1 MTANRAAGAGV
12 GLLAGKLAIVRRFM
26 GQRSKRAP
34 RCDVCRMH
42 SELCLCANLPELA
55 LPTRV
60 VLIMH
65 HREVSKT
72 TATGPLALLALKGSR
87 LCVHGEQG
95 APLDLSAEHSPNRR
109 VLLLFPREDA
119 RPLTPELVAQDARP
133 VTLLVPDGNWRQASR
148 ASRRIPGV
156 AEAECVVLVPGPPS
170 RYRLRHEPKP
180 GGLAT
185 FEALARA
192 LGVLE
197 SAAVQQ
203 SLEALFERMVAAT
216 LSTRAQ
222 PKAAVLHGAKAADR
236 PPAQGS
242 PAAAPDPL
250 VRLG

>member
-1 MTANRAAGAGV
+1 
-12 GLLAGKLAIVRRFM
+12 M

-42 SELCLCANLPELA
+42 CELCLCAELPRLEL
-55 LPTRV
+55 LTRV

-72 TATGPLALLALKGSR
+72 TATGPLALLALENSR

-95 APLDLSAEHSPNRR
+95 TLLDLSAEHAPNRR
-109 VLLLFPREDA
+109 VMLLFPREDA
-119 RPLTPELVAQDARP
+119 RLLTPELVAQDARP

-156 AEAECVVLVPGPPS
+156 AEAECVVLAPGPPT
-170 RYRLRHEPKP
+170 RYRLRHEPKL

-185 FEALARA
+185 FEAIARA

-197 SAAVQQ
+197 SLAVQQ
-203 SLEALFERMVAAT
+203 RLEALFERMVAAT
-216 LSTRAQ
+216 LSTRA
-222 PKAAVLHGAKAADR
+222 ATA
-236 PPAQGS
+236 PASGS
-242 PAAAPDPL
+242 C
-250 VRLG
+250 

>member
-1 MTANRAAGAGV
+1 
-12 GLLAGKLAIVRRFM
+12 M

-42 SELCLCANLPELA
+42 CALCLCAQLPRLELS
-55 LPTRV
+55 TRV

-72 TATGPLALLALKGSR
+72 TATGPLALRALAGSS
-87 LCVHGEQG
+87 LCVHGEPG
-95 APLDLSAEHSPNRR
+95 SLLDLRPEHAPGRR
-109 VLLLFPREDA
+109 VMLLFPRDDA
-119 RPLTPELVAQDARP
+119 KVLTPELLAQDRRP

-156 AEAECVVLVPGPPS
+156 AEAECVELAAGAPT
-170 RYRLRHEPKP
+170 RYRLRHEPKV

-185 FEALARA
+185 FEAIARA

-197 SAAVQQ
+197 SVTVQQ
-203 SLEALFERMVAAT
+203 QLETLFERMVAAT

-222 PKAAVLHGAKAADR
+222 PKT
-236 PPAQGS
+236 PS
-242 PAAAPDPL
+242 APCA
-250 VRLG
+250 

>member
-1 MTANRAAGAGV
+1 
-12 GLLAGKLAIVRRFM
+12 M

-42 SELCLCANLPELA
+42 CALCLCAQLPRLELS
-55 LPTRV
+55 TRV

-72 TATGPLALLALKGSR
+72 TATGPLALRALAGSS
-87 LCVHGEQG
+87 LFVHGEPG
-95 APLDLSAEHSPNRR
+95 SLLDLRPEHAAGRR
-109 VLLLFPREDA
+109 VMLLFPRDDA
-119 RPLTPELVAQDARP
+119 KVLTPALLAQDRRP

-156 AEAECVVLVPGPPS
+156 AEAECVELAAGAPT
-170 RYRLRHEPKP
+170 RYRLRHEPKV

-185 FEALARA
+185 FEAIARA

-197 SAAVQQ
+197 SVMVQQ
-203 SLEALFERMVAAT
+203 QLEALFERMVAAT

-222 PKAAVLHGAKAADR
+222 PKTPSA
-236 PPAQGS
+236 
-242 PAAAPDPL
+242 
-250 VRLG
+250 

>member
-1 MTANRAAGAGV
+1 
-12 GLLAGKLAIVRRFM
+12 M

-42 SELCLCANLPELA
+42 CALCLCAECPRLA
-55 LPTRV
+55 LATRV

-72 TATGPLALLALKGSR
+72 TATGPHALRALESSR
-87 LCVHGEQG
+87 LCVHGQRG
-95 APLDLSAEHSPNRR
+95 APLDLGAEHLPERR

-119 RPLTPELVAQDARP
+119 KLLTSELLARDARP

-148 ASRRIPGV
+148 ASRRIAGL
-156 AEAECVVLVPGPPS
+156 AQAECVSLAVGPPS
-170 RYRLRHEPKP
+170 RYRLRHEPKV

-185 FEALARA
+185 FEAIARA

-197 SAAVQQ
+197 SSAVQQ
-203 SLEALFERMVAAT
+203 QLEAFFERIVAAT

-222 PKAAVLHGAKAADR
+222 PKASASPDAA
-236 PPAQGS
+236 
-242 PAAAPDPL
+242 
-250 VRLG
+250 LG

>member
-1 MTANRAAGAGV
+1 
-12 GLLAGKLAIVRRFM
+12 M

-42 SELCLCANLPELA
+42 VDLCLCAQLPQLELA
-55 LPTRV
+55 TRV

-72 TATGPLALLALKGSR
+72 TATGPLALRALKGSS
-87 LCVHGEQG
+87 LCVHGEPG
-95 APLDLSAEHSPNRR
+95 SLLDLSGEHVPDRR

-119 RPLTPELVAQDARP
+119 QPLTAELLARDPRP

-148 ASRRIPGV
+148 ASRRIPGL
-156 AEAECVVLVPGPPS
+156 AQAECVVLAAGAPT
-170 RYRLRHEPKP
+170 RYRLRHEPKE

-185 FEALARA
+185 FEAIARA

-203 SLEALFERMVAAT
+203 ELEVLFERMVQAT

-222 PKAAVLHGAKAADR
+222 PKKAASR
-236 PPAQGS
+236 PAEPG
-242 PAAAPDPL
+242 
-250 VRLG
+250 